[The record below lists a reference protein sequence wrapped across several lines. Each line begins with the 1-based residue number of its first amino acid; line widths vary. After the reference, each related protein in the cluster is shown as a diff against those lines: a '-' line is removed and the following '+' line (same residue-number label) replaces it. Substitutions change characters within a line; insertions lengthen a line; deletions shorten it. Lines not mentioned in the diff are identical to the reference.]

1 MQSVFLSTAYA
12 NDSQQQVINTF
23 YWSHVKV
30 TTRRSCV
37 KNVIH
42 RGAGQIPP
50 AQFCIGGY
58 NPPPP
63 PPPTLFYKVDKI
75 PSANFPTRIK
85 KKPPSISKTGH
96 LGRIFGGSN
105 FLH

>member
-58 NPPPP
+58 NPFHVFLQRGYNPPP
-63 PPPTLFYKVDKI
+63 PPHSFLQ
-75 PSANFPTRIK
+75 
-85 KKPPSISKTGH
+85 
-96 LGRIFGGSN
+96 GGQNSFCKFSN
-105 FLH
+105 